1 MVVCL
6 KYKRRQP
13 VRACLRFFKLFY
25 SRVIGD
31 TNGHHRQSENDFCPP
46 IERFFWELGPMPI
59 SPPTKRE
66 AMVRGEAV
74 GFDAFAVLFGG
85 IAGIVV
91 PAVMGI
97 FLVEL
102 LHIVVAVSLGKD

>member
-1 MVVCL
+1 
-6 KYKRRQP
+6 
-13 VRACLRFFKLFY
+13 
-25 SRVIGD
+25 
-31 TNGHHRQSENDFCPP
+31 
-46 IERFFWELGPMPI
+46 MPI

-85 IAGIVV
+85 IASVVV